1 MTIYDIARVLS
12 AMASGLF
19 LIGLITLATGVA
31 VLIIRSI
38 GQDTRS
44 ISKSIAQITKKGIAD
59 DISGLIGNASALMTA
74 TTNLIQTTK
83 GIGVFLVISGSVF
96 MILHSSLG
104 QPRFHSQTFSSR
116 FAKLRFS
123 MIATMDGYRVV
134 VTFFYE

>member
-19 LIGLITLATGVA
+19 LIGLITFATGVA

-44 ISKSIAQITKKGIAD
+44 ISKSIAQITQKGIAD
-59 DISGLIGNASALMTA
+59 DVSGLIGNASALMSA

-83 GIGVFLVISGSVF
+83 GIGVFLIVSGSVF
-96 MILHSSLG
+96 MVLG
-104 QPRFHSQTFSSR
+104 IT
-116 FAKLRFS
+116 L
-123 MIATMDGYRVV
+123 TLYLGLN
-134 VTFFYE
+134 